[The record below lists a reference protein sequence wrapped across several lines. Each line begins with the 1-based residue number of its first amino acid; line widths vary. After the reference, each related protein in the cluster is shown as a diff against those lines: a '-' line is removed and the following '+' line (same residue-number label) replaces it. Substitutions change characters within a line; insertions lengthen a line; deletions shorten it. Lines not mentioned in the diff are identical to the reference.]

1 MRLSVANRTG
11 PARRPHR
18 PSGGGG
24 FPRGADVDGIGG
36 WLPSRSMNP
45 ARILAAVS
53 RRTLL
58 ADVVLA
64 AALAALAA
72 VTGLVLVAPRAQTP
86 PPTPAI
92 VVWALALAA
101 PLVLRRRWPLA
112 VLAVT
117 AVSFTRYWAVG
128 QPNEI
133 ASWLVLG
140 VAVYS
145 AAAYGSLRRGAWVCG
160 ACLLW
165 LVGSGVLPTLRAGAG
180 TVELAAVALFDSL
193 PFLLGW
199 SLGVMTRRLREYRA
213 TLEERNRQ
221 LDQQQEANARRAVL
235 EERVRIARE
244 LHDVVAHHVSL
255 MGIQAGVA
263 RRLFDRDPAEAVAAI
278 ASVET
283 ASRQAIAELQQLV
296 GVLRGRGEGDD
307 LAPQPGLER
316 LPELVEHMRQAGLPV
331 ELRQQ
336 GRPRRLP
343 AGVELSVYRIVQE
356 ALTNTLK
363 HAGPAHASVTVC
375 YHHGMVEVEVVDD
388 GSGPAPGRSATGGRG
403 LVGMRERVGLYGGRL
418 EAGAGPGGGFRV
430 HAVLRD
436 GGP

>member
-1 MRLSVANRTG
+1 MGRMWT
-11 PARRPHR
+11 PATAGYPLRY
-18 PSGGGG
+18 
-24 FPRGADVDGIGG
+24 
-36 WLPSRSMNP
+36 MNP
-45 ARILAAVS
+45 ARILTPLW
-53 RRTLL
+53 RRPVL

-72 VTGLVLVAPRAQTP
+72 VTGVALVAPRAEAP
-86 PPTPAI
+86 PPTPTI
-92 VVWALALAA
+92 VVWGLALAA
-101 PLVLRRRWPLA
+101 PLVVRRRWPLA

-117 AVSFTRYWAVG
+117 AVHFTRYWAVG

-145 AAAYGSLRRGAWVCG
+145 AAAYGTLRWGRWVCG

-180 TVELAAVALFDSL
+180 PAELAAVALFDAL

-221 LDQQQEANARRAVL
+221 LDRQQEASARRAVL

-244 LHDVVAHHVSL
+244 LHDVVAHHVSV

-278 ASVET
+278 ASVEA
-283 ASRQAIAELQQLV
+283 ASRQAIADLQQLI
-296 GVLRGRGEGDD
+296 GVLRRDEGDD
-307 LAPQPGLER
+307 LTPQPSLER

-331 ELRQQ
+331 ELHRQ

-343 AGVELSVYRIVQE
+343 AGVELSAYRIIQE

-363 HAGPAHASVTVC
+363 HAGPSARAAVTVC
-375 YHHGMVEVEVVDD
+375 YGHAGVEVEVVDD
-388 GSGPAPGRSATGGRG
+388 GQGPPPGQPAAGGRG
-403 LVGMRERVGLYGGRL
+403 LVGMRERVSLYGGHLDVGVRP
-418 EAGAGPGGGFRV
+418 EGGFRV
-430 HAVLRD
+430 HALLQD
-436 GGP
+436 GP